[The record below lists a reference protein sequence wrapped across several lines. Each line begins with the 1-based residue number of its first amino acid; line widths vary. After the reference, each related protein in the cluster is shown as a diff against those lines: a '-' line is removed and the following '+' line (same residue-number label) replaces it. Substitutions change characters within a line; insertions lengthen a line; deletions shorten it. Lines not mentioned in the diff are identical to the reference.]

1 MLWTSISEILYR
13 SDLLFC
19 VGSISHGKMITP
31 ASDISTSEFVFIW
44 ANPYDTFQ
52 MGKVVIHYSNSN
64 GFLCMDGELN
74 YKPWLLCDALTT
86 HWSSM
91 GMWLFARALISSLAG
106 YLNLCP
112 QFS

>member
-1 MLWTSISEILYR
+1 
-13 SDLLFC
+13 
-19 VGSISHGKMITP
+19 
-31 ASDISTSEFVFIW
+31 
-44 ANPYDTFQ
+44 

-91 GMWLFARALISSLAG
+91 GMWLFARALH
-106 YLNLCP
+106 
-112 QFS
+112 Q